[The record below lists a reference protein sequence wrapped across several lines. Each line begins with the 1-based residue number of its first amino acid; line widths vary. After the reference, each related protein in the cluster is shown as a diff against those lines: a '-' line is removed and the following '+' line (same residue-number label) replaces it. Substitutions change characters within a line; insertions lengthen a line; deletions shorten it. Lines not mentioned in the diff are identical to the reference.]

1 MFITQNKEF
10 QSSVRF
16 RYFCL
21 VETTV
26 ESSVSESMVSESVV
40 SESVVAKSVV
50 AESVVSG
57 EDWSVVDERSGGGQN
72 SGAAGEDGWVGLTLP
87 PLSGLGGLHSG
98 QVGSSGLDD
107 LGGVL
112 DGLGGDSGEDRGD
125 QGLGVEGGGHQG
137 LRVEG
142 GGNSVIDWSHGQS
155 GVSHT
160 EAQTIGNIFHS
171 LELAIGVNVRVST
184 GDSSVGV
191 PDLLLDGVDVGVAVV
206 QVSELILGVELA
218 PSRVWSVGGIGSSG
232 IGIASI
238 AIASIGQGGGNSLGL
253 LTGGRGQQS

>member
-21 VETTV
+21 VETSV
-26 ESSVSESMVSESVV
+26 ESESMVAESVV
-40 SESVVAKSVV
+40 AESVVAK
-50 AESVVSG
+50 SVVSG

-72 SGAAGEDGWVGLTLP
+72 SGAAGEDGWIGLTLP

-137 LRVEG
+137 LGVEG
-142 GGNSVIDWSHGQS
+142 GGNSVG
-155 GVSHT
+155 HT
-160 EAQTIGNIFHS
+160 EAQTIGNIFH
-171 LELAIGVNVRVST
+171 
-184 GDSSVGV
+184 
-191 PDLLLDGVDVGVAVV
+191 
-206 QVSELILGVELA
+206 
-218 PSRVWSVGGIGSSG
+218 
-232 IGIASI
+232 
-238 AIASIGQGGGNSLGL
+238 
-253 LTGGRGQQS
+253 

>member
-21 VETTV
+21 VETSVGTV
-26 ESSVSESMVSESVV
+26 ESSVSESVV

-87 PLSGLGGLHSG
+87 SLSGLGGLHSG

-125 QGLGVEGGGHQG
+125 QGLG
-137 LRVEG
+137 VEG